1 MTVFRLCALLLSTV
15 ACLLCH
21 TSASEPACSRFYY
34 EERLLEKMVRLE
46 HDFRL
51 LQDKWQAAQEA
62 LTQSMAKADIMIV
75 QMQTVSDASKMRI
88 DAYNATMDG
97 LVANFM
103 ARADKQLAEQHETAT
118 SLLNH
123 FRAITF
129 KKSSCANILYILI
142 YLTFVL
148 HIHFCSH

>member
-1 MTVFRLCALLLSTV
+1 MTVFRLCTLLLSTV

-21 TSASEPACSRFYY
+21 TSASEPACSRFHY

-51 LQDKWQAAQEA
+51 LQDMWQAAQEA
-62 LTQSMAKADIMIV
+62 LTASMAQADRQMV
-75 QMQTVSDASKMRI
+75 QMQTFSDVSKIRI
-88 DAYNATMDG
+88 DAYNATMDS
-97 LVANFM
+97 LVANFTS
-103 ARADKQLAEQHETAT
+103 RADKQLAEQHKTAT

-129 KKSSCANILYILI
+129 
-142 YLTFVL
+142 
-148 HIHFCSH
+148 